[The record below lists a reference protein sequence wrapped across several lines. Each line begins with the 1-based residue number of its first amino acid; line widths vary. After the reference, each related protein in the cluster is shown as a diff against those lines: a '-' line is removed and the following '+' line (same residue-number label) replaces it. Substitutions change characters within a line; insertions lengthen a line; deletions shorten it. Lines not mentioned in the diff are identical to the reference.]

1 MDIEFDILKRT
12 LTLAERG
19 IDMAR
24 VGEIFERP
32 TLTFID
38 DREDYGELR
47 HITIGFLDERMVVA
61 VWTQRVNTRRIISL
75 RKANDREQQ
84 AYGSRLEG

>member
-1 MDIEFDILKRT
+1 MKIEFDPDKRVM
-12 LTLAERG
+12 TLAERG
-19 IDMAR
+19 LDMAR
-24 VGEIFERP
+24 AAEIFERS
-32 TLTFID
+32 TLSFID

-47 HITIGFLDERMVVA
+47 HITVGFLDERMVVA
-61 VWTQRVNTRRIISL
+61 VWTQRLNTRRIISL

>member
-19 IDMAR
+19 LDMAR
-24 VGEIFERP
+24 AGEIFERP

>member
-1 MDIEFDILKRT
+1 MNVEFDPGMRVM
-12 LTLAERG
+12 TLAERG
-19 IDMAR
+19 LDMAR
-24 VGEIFERP
+24 AAEIFERS
-32 TLTFID
+32 TLSFID

-47 HITIGFLDERMVVA
+47 HITVGFLDERMVVA
-61 VWTQRVNTRRIISL
+61 VWTQRLNTRRIISL

>member
-1 MDIEFDILKRT
+1 
-12 LTLAERG
+12 
-19 IDMAR
+19 MAR
-24 VGEIFERP
+24 AGEIFERP

-47 HITIGFLDERMVVA
+47 HNTVGFLDERMVVA
-61 VWTQRVNTRRIISL
+61 VWTQRLNTRRIISL